1 VKSNDWSHIFC
12 YQCFL
17 LSAVLGGVARLS
29 CLILRLVLLPL
40 IIPPLL
46 GVEGMWAKF
55 HTFTIDAVAI
65 ACGFDLVGCIWCKY
79 VVA

>member
-46 GVEGMWAKF
+46 GVEG
-55 HTFTIDAVAI
+55 IVASMSSLFI
-65 ACGFDLVGCIWCKY
+65 RDVGEVSHFY
-79 VVA
+79 Y